1 MELNII
7 YFVFSRK
14 CNRLTAPKL
23 LTNVPPSKVPNRNT
37 PTIFP
42 NTPTEIP
49 KYPHYF
55 SQITPLFF
63 SNTPT
68 GITKY
73 PHYFSSIKF
82 IKPIFIN
89 IWRVFVLLLI
99 L

>member
-37 PTIFP
+37 PIIFP

-49 KYPHYF
+49 KYPIIF
-55 SQITPLFF
+55 L
-63 SNTPT
+63 
-68 GITKY
+68 KY
-73 PHYFSSIKF
+73 PHYFSQIPPLELLNTPTIFLQLNLLSQYSSIFGK
-82 IKPIFIN
+82 
-89 IWRVFVLLLI
+89 LLCFF
-99 L
+99 

>member
-55 SQITPLFF
+55 SQIPPLELL
-63 SNTPT
+63 NTPT
-68 GITKY
+68 IFLQLNLLSQY
-73 PHYFSSIKF
+73 SSIF
-82 IKPIFIN
+82 GEFLC
-89 IWRVFVLLLI
+89 FF
-99 L
+99 